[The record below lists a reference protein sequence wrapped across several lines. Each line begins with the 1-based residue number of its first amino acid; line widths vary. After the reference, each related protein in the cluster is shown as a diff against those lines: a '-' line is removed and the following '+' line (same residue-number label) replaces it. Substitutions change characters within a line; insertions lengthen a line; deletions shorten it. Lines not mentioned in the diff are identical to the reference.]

1 MTHPTP
7 PPSALDE
14 FLQELAR
21 ERHPGVKTFQAT
33 ATRPADGIQEGDT
46 VIYARANAAGMEGKV
61 IALADQDGQIVFG
74 RATFDEDGQIRV
86 GDATSPRH
94 MARGVVLAAFRASA
108 ETAKR

>member
-46 VIYARANAAGMEGKV
+46 VIYARAKAAGMEGKV
-61 IALADQDGQIVFG
+61 IALMDQDGQIVFG
-74 RATFDEDGQIRV
+74 RAAFDEEGRIRV
-86 GDATSPRH
+86 GDKTYPLH
-94 MARGVVLAAFRASA
+94 MARGIVLAAFRSLDD
-108 ETAKR
+108 TAKG

>member
-7 PPSALDE
+7 PPSALSE

-61 IALADQDGQIVFG
+61 IALVDQNGQILFG
-74 RATFDEDGQIRV
+74 RAAFGEDGRIRV
-86 GDATSPRH
+86 GDATYPRH
-94 MARGVVLAAFRASA
+94 MARGIVLAAFRSR
-108 ETAKR
+108 EEGAKQ